1 MDRWMDGW
9 RELSYLFW
17 SAYIYRGGWALYC
30 DGGVSEA
37 RRLFAMGSR
46 RLVRGERVDGN
57 VMRDMKM
64 EMKQRESRSFV
75 TFVVHN
81 NLAKSLYYYV
91 IQPFSTILL
100 CNSTCDC

>member
-1 MDRWMDGW
+1 MDGW

-57 VMRDMKM
+57 EGYEDGDEAKGV
-64 EMKQRESRSFV
+64 EIIGNIRS
-75 TFVVHN
+75 
-81 NLAKSLYYYV
+81 S
-91 IQPFSTILL
+91 Q
-100 CNSTCDC
+100 